1 MDSMKQQISGVN
13 LRGNTVQKAMQNVN
27 TNVDEFID
35 DNANMGD
42 DEYEFASVGQGNL
55 GRTEQ
60 EGM

>member
-13 LRGNTVQKAMQNVN
+13 LRENTVQKAMQNVN

-42 DEYEFASVGQGNL
+42 DEYDFASIGQGNL

-60 EGM
+60 ERM